1 MQSSCSF
8 EWLKSAPKK
17 ILPMHPLCTDRGHGI
32 QWSCSYQ
39 TLPSLQ
45 KGNVLRGDSC
55 PIWFTLLILPLRI
68 KFTPYLD
75 WIPVPEWVKWSNP
88 PVGQYNYGNAIPSLP
103 PFRRWRCVFR
113 QESLQRRMSE
123 WVIGETDAP
132 PPTPHVYTQNV
143 SHQPI
148 SSSR

>member
-1 MQSSCSF
+1 MQSSRSF
-8 EWLKSAPKK
+8 KWQKSAPKK

-39 TLPSLQ
+39 TLPSLK

-88 PVGQYNYGNAIPSLP
+88 PVGQYNYGNAIPPSP
-103 PFRRWRCVFR
+103 IPEMEMCF
-113 QESLQRRMSE
+113 QTGKSAAANE
-123 WVIGETDAP
+123 WVSDWGNGCAAADTACLHSKRFPSTHFIL
-132 PPTPHVYTQNV
+132 
-143 SHQPI
+143 
-148 SSSR
+148 